1 MKKLLVV
8 AIGLVLLA
16 ACGKTEKTITES
28 EIYLVRHFQKQ
39 VVTEQSGKDVELTQ
53 EGRSNAERLAEHLK
67 NKSITSIY
75 STNYKRTK
83 QSAKPT
89 SQLLNLGVAEYDPRD
104 LETFAMR
111 LLETQESHL
120 VVGHS
125 NTTGVLF
132 GLLGCEAI
140 ILSEDDYGDIMV
152 VKRVHDASGST
163 IKECASYQLDD
174 KKTGV
179 ENLLLIKQSDLHQ
192 YYIQNNKAFTIN
204 DVLASDS
211 SNNGIVEVGF
221 IIDET
226 GNTSNF
232 EIVNSF
238 PENSW
243 HPQALNAARQL
254 NFSPTSKHLEK
265 GKSVYTTWVFEF
277 KAN

>member
-1 MKKLLVV
+1 MKKLFIV
-8 AIGLVLLA
+8 AIGLILVS
-16 ACGKTEKTITES
+16 ACGKTGKTSTES

-39 VVTEQSGKDVELTQ
+39 VATEQSGKDVELTQ
-53 EGRSNAERLAEHLK
+53 EGRLNADRLAEHLK

-75 STNYKRTK
+75 STDYKRTK
-83 QSAKPT
+83 QSAKPA
-89 SQLLNLGVAEYDPRD
+89 SEVLNLQIAEYDPRD
-104 LETFAMR
+104 LATFAAR

-132 GLLGCEAI
+132 GLLGCETI
-140 ILSEDDYGDIMV
+140 NLSEDDYGDIMV
-152 VKRVHDASGST
+152 VKRVHNAANST
-163 IKECASYQLDD
+163 IKECASYQLDG
-174 KKTGV
+174 KKTVV

-192 YYIQNNKAFTIN
+192 YYTQNNKALIIN

-211 SNNGIVEVGF
+211 SNHGIVEVGF
-221 IIDET
+221 IIDEA

-232 EIVNSF
+232 EIVKSY

-254 NFSPTSKHLEK
+254 NFSPTSKQLEK
-265 GKSVYTTWVFEF
+265 GKSIYTTWVFEF